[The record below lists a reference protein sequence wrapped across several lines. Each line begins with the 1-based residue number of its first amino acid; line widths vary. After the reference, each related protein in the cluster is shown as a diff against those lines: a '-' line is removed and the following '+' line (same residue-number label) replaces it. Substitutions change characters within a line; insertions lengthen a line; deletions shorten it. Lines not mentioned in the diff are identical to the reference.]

1 MAALGTEVMGLPLS
15 IRAPWAASE
24 VILIAPSMSPV
35 STSENGKSAAA
46 NVLTLPFLVSAEAPV
61 EVGRSFNGVTFNIN
75 DAARLQRLFAF
86 LALNPI
92 DA

>member
-15 IRAPWAASE
+15 IRVPWAGNE
-24 VILIAPSMSPV
+24 VILIASSISPV
-35 STSENGKSAAA
+35 STSEYGKSAAA
-46 NVLTLPFLVSAEAPV
+46 NVLAVPFLVSAEAPV
-61 EVGRSFNGVTFNIN
+61 EVGGSFTGVTFNNN